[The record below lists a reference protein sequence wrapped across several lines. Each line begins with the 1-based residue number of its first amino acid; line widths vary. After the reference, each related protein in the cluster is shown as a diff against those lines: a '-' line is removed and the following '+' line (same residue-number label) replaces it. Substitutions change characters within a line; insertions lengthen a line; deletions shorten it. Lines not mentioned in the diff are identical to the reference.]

1 MCNRIYI
8 FNFKKQTSKK
18 NKKNKARIQKKAKET
33 NEEKI
38 IFPENRFKKME
49 LRLPAFPETRVFPF
63 GLIVIYCT
71 ALDSHILVA
80 PN

>member
-38 IFPENRFKKME
+38 IFPENRLKKNE
-49 LRLPAFPETRVFPF
+49 FAVEDFSRHPHFRKQEFFLS
-63 GLIVIYCT
+63 
-71 ALDSHILVA
+71 ALL
-80 PN
+80 